1 MTGGHEVRPGPGWA
15 LPTFPH
21 DPVEGPPEL
30 TEVPG
35 AILTR
40 VRRGDLRTIVEPTRW
55 IRGAVHD
62 AEGRLVVSS
71 QKIGGLVGA
80 QVAQADPA
88 RVPPRQQAGARRL
101 EGTWLYGGHWTQHF
115 GHFFAETLTT
125 LWPEGP
131 QVAGVS
137 GIVFHNFMSRLRGV
151 SDWQTELL
159 DLAGWGGVPFEVI
172 EDENLVAE
180 RLLVPGRGIVV
191 NGWAWEQARTVWR
204 RMAAAAGGRLDL
216 DPDGDRVF
224 VTRTAFNRAR
234 RAEGRPTRTDEAHD
248 LALDSAFAGAGF
260 RVVAPESLG
269 VAEQLRLAAGA
280 SVLAGC
286 AGSALHLSAF
296 APAGAR
302 VVELGDS
309 RSPDVQVPTQR
320 VIDRVCEHPS
330 AFVPYDVPTA
340 ALPGVLADLGL

>member
-1 MTGGHEVRPGPGWA
+1 MSSSWPVAGWA

-21 DPVEGPPEL
+21 EPVEGPPDL
-30 TEVPG
+30 TEVPD

-62 AEGRLVVSS
+62 ADGRLVVAS

-80 QVAQADPA
+80 QVAQADPG
-88 RVPPRQQAGARRL
+88 RVPARQRAGARRL

-131 QVAGVS
+131 EVADVS
-137 GIVFHNFMSRLRGV
+137 GIVFHNFMSRFRGV
-151 SDWQTELL
+151 SAWQTELVE
-159 DLAGWGGVPFEVI
+159 LAGWGGVPLEVV
-172 EDENLVAE
+172 EDDNLVAE

-191 NGWAWEQARTVWR
+191 NGWAWPQARAVWH
-204 RMAAAAGGRLDL
+204 RMAAAAGGRADH
-216 DPDGDRVF
+216 DPDGERVF
-224 VTRTAFNRAR
+224 LTRTAFNRER
-234 RAEGRPTRTDEAHD
+234 RAAGRPTRTDETHD
-248 LALDSAFAGAGF
+248 LALEAAFAGAGF
-260 RVVAPESLG
+260 RVVVPESLG
-269 VAEQLRLAAGA
+269 IAEQLRLAAGA

-296 APAGAR
+296 APAGVR

-320 VIDRVCEHPS
+320 VIDRLCEHPS
-330 AFVPYDVPTA
+330 AFVPYDVPVD
-340 ALPGVLADLGL
+340 ALPEILADLGL